1 MVVDIVIT
9 LMAFLKKQ
17 VTKKN
22 LYLLIA
28 LQSIT
33 IIAFLMGMA
42 SMVENRDNSTGGH
55 IKRTSDVIGIF
66 IETIKDDHLLELS
79 DQLAIANLK
88 ALQARSGEYKQQIA
102 EYDIMISK
110 DPLDQM
116 QIMIDLEKDVEA
128 HNCSLTEL
136 TFGEPEKNEQN
147 VNQIAVNLTITGS
160 YRDIITFCHDTVSDK
175 QIKRIDT
182 INITGTD
189 EQRTAQIVLVEFS
202 R

>member
-1 MVVDIVIT
+1 
-9 LMAFLKKQ
+9 MAL
-17 VTKKN
+17 
-22 LYLLIA
+22 
-28 LQSIT
+28 
-33 IIAFLMGMA
+33 
-42 SMVENRDNSTGGH
+42 
-55 IKRTSDVIGIF
+55 SDVIKKKQATGDGLEKEKAANKNPLDDIRVVIVILFVACIGLIVLTVFGAKGIDATEAN
-66 IETIKDDHLLELS
+66 IEKAKAQYKQN
-79 DQLAIANLK
+79 QLAIANLK

-116 QIMIDLEKDVEA
+116 QIMIELEKDVEA

>member
-1 MVVDIVIT
+1 
-9 LMAFLKKQ
+9 MAL
-17 VTKKN
+17 
-22 LYLLIA
+22 
-28 LQSIT
+28 
-33 IIAFLMGMA
+33 
-42 SMVENRDNSTGGH
+42 
-55 IKRTSDVIGIF
+55 SDVIKKKQATGDGLENEKAAKKNPLDDVRVVIAILFVACIGLIVLTVFGAKGIDATEAN
-66 IETIKDDHLLELS
+66 IEKAKAQYKQN
-79 DQLAIANLK
+79 QLAIANLK
-88 ALQARSGEYKQQIA
+88 ALQARSGEYKEQIA
-102 EYDIMISK
+102 QYDIMISK
-110 DPLDQM
+110 EPLDQM

-136 TFGEPEKNEQN
+136 TFGEPEKNEHN
-147 VNQIAVNLTITGS
+147 VNQIAVNLSITGT

>member
-1 MVVDIVIT
+1 MALSDVIK
-9 LMAFLKKQ
+9 KKQ
-17 VTKKN
+17 ATGDGSEKEKAAKKN
-22 LYLLIA
+22 LLDDVKVVIVVLIVA
-28 LQSIT
+28 C
-33 IIAFLMGMA
+33 
-42 SMVENRDNSTGGH
+42 
-55 IKRTSDVIGIF
+55 IGLIVLTVF
-66 IETIKDDHLLELS
+66 GAKGIDETEANIEKAKTQYKQN
-79 DQLAIANLK
+79 QLAIANLK
-88 ALQARSGEYKQQIA
+88 ALQARSGEYKEQIA
-102 EYDIMISK
+102 QYDIMISK
-110 DPLDQM
+110 EPLDQM

-147 VNQIAVNLTITGS
+147 VNQIAVNLSITGT

-182 INITGTD
+182 INITGTE

>member
-1 MVVDIVIT
+1 
-9 LMAFLKKQ
+9 MAL
-17 VTKKN
+17 
-22 LYLLIA
+22 
-28 LQSIT
+28 
-33 IIAFLMGMA
+33 
-42 SMVENRDNSTGGH
+42 
-55 IKRTSDVIGIF
+55 SDVIKKKQATGDGSEKEKAAKKNPLDDVKVVIAVLIVACIGLIVLTVFGAKGIDETKAN
-66 IETIKDDHLLELS
+66 IEKAKAQYKQN
-79 DQLAIANLK
+79 QLAIANLK
-88 ALQARSGEYKQQIA
+88 ALQARSGEYKDQ
-102 EYDIMISK
+102 IMISK

-160 YRDIITFCHDTVSDK
+160 YRDIITFCHDAVSDK

-182 INITGTD
+182 INITGTE

>member
-1 MVVDIVIT
+1 MALSDVIK
-9 LMAFLKKQ
+9 KKQ
-17 VTKKN
+17 ATGDGLEKEKAAKKN
-22 LYLLIA
+22 LLDDVRVVIAILFVACIGLIVLTVFGA
-28 LQSIT
+28 
-33 IIAFLMGMA
+33 
-42 SMVENRDNSTGGH
+42 
-55 IKRTSDVIGIF
+55 KGIDETEAN
-66 IETIKDDHLLELS
+66 IEKAKAQYKQN
-79 DQLAIANLK
+79 QLAIANLK
-88 ALQARSGEYKQQIA
+88 ALQARSGEYKQQID

-128 HNCSLTEL
+128 HNCCLTEL
-136 TFGEPEKNEQN
+136 TFDEPEKNEQN

>member
-1 MVVDIVIT
+1 
-9 LMAFLKKQ
+9 MAL
-17 VTKKN
+17 
-22 LYLLIA
+22 
-28 LQSIT
+28 
-33 IIAFLMGMA
+33 
-42 SMVENRDNSTGGH
+42 
-55 IKRTSDVIGIF
+55 SDVIKKKQTTGDGLEKEKAAKKNPLDDIRVVIVILFVACIGLIVLTVFGAKGIDATEAN
-66 IETIKDDHLLELS
+66 IEEAKAQYKQN
-79 DQLAIANLK
+79 QLAIANLK

>member
-1 MVVDIVIT
+1 MALSDVIK
-9 LMAFLKKQ
+9 KKQ
-17 VTKKN
+17 ATGDGSEKEKAAKKN
-22 LYLLIA
+22 LLDDVRVVIVVLIVA
-28 LQSIT
+28 C
-33 IIAFLMGMA
+33 
-42 SMVENRDNSTGGH
+42 
-55 IKRTSDVIGIF
+55 IGLIVLTVF
-66 IETIKDDHLLELS
+66 GAKGIGETETNIEKAKTQYKQN
-79 DQLAIANLK
+79 QLAIANLK
-88 ALQARSGEYKQQIA
+88 ALQARSGEYKDQIA
-102 EYDIMISK
+102 QYDIMISK

-147 VNQIAVNLTITGS
+147 VNQIAVKLTITGS

-182 INITGTD
+182 INITGTE

>member
-1 MVVDIVIT
+1 MALSDVIK
-9 LMAFLKKQ
+9 KKQ
-17 VTKKN
+17 ATGDGLENEKAAKKN
-22 LYLLIA
+22 LLDDVRVVIAILFVACIGLIVLTVFGA
-28 LQSIT
+28 
-33 IIAFLMGMA
+33 
-42 SMVENRDNSTGGH
+42 
-55 IKRTSDVIGIF
+55 KGIDATEAN
-66 IETIKDDHLLELS
+66 IEKAKAQYKQN
-79 DQLAIANLK
+79 QLAIANLK
-88 ALQARSGEYKQQIA
+88 ALQARSGEYKQQID